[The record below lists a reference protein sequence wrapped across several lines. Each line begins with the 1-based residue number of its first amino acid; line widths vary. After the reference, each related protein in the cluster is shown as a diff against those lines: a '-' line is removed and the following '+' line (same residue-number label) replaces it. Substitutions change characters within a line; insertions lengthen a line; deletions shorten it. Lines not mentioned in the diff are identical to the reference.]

1 MMEVLKQGVT
11 ARKAKVAIF
20 DFDGTVSLVRS
31 GWVHVMV
38 PMMLEGLQALNTG
51 ESEADL
57 TRIIE
62 AYVGQLTGK
71 ETIYQMIQYAAEI
84 EQRGGKP
91 DTALAYKHEYLR
103 RLWEVIKDRVA
114 DLQNG
119 ANPEKYLVPGSRALL
134 EALKARG
141 LKLYLASGTDEV
153 DVRREAGLLD
163 LTKYF
168 DGGIFGA
175 SDDMASFSKG
185 MLVKRLVEQ
194 AGYQGEELL
203 AFGDGYVEID
213 VVKQAGGVAVGLA
226 TDEPHCLTV
235 DAWKR
240 QRLASVG
247 ADFMLPN
254 FLGSE
259 SWLPILFGAS
269 TTGASTT
276 GASTTGA

>member
-1 MMEVLKQGVT
+1 MLEVLNAGAS
-11 ARKAKVAIF
+11 ARHAKVAIF

-38 PMMLEGLQALNTG
+38 PMMVDGLRELNSG
-51 ESEADL
+51 ESDAEL
-57 TRIIE
+57 TRIVE
-62 AYVGQLTGK
+62 EYVGQLTGK
-71 ETIYQMIQYAAEI
+71 ETIYQMIQYAAEL
-84 EQRGGKP
+84 EKRGGK
-91 DTALAYKHEYLR
+91 ALPPLDYKHEYLR

-119 ANPEKYLVPGSRALL
+119 AAPEKYMVPGSRALL

-141 LKLYLASGTDEV
+141 LKIYLASGTDEV

-163 LTKYF
+163 LARYF

-194 AGYQGEELL
+194 AGYSGEELL
-203 AFGDGYVEID
+203 VFGDGYVEID
-213 VVKQAGGVAVGLA
+213 VVKQAGGIAVGLA
-226 TDEPHCLTV
+226 TDEPECLKI

-240 QRLASVG
+240 QRLAGVG

-254 FLGSE
+254 FLGCE
-259 SWLPILFGAS
+259 SWLPVLFA
-269 TTGASTT
+269 TE
-276 GASTTGA
+276 

>member
-1 MMEVLKQGVT
+1 MLEVLNQGAT
-11 ARKAKVAIF
+11 ARQAKVAIF

-38 PMMLEGLQALNTG
+38 PMMVDGLRVLGSG
-51 ESEADL
+51 ESDAEL
-57 TRIIE
+57 TRIVE
-62 AYVGQLTGK
+62 QYVGQLTGK

-91 DTALAYKHEYLR
+91 APALDYKHEYLR
-103 RLWEVIKDRVA
+103 RLWEVIKDRVG
-114 DLQNG
+114 DLQQG
-119 ANPEKYLVPGSRALL
+119 ASPEKYMVPGSRALL
-134 EALKARG
+134 EALQARG

-153 DVRREAGLLD
+153 DVRREAALLD
-163 LTKYF
+163 LARYF

-185 MLVKRLVEQ
+185 MLVRRLIEQ

-203 AFGDGYVEID
+203 VFGDGYVEID

-226 TDEPHCLTV
+226 SDEPECLKI
-235 DAWKR
+235 DDWKR
-240 QRLASVG
+240 QRLAGVG

-259 SWLPILFGAS
+259 AWLPALFGA
-269 TTGASTT
+269 
-276 GASTTGA
+276 

>member
-1 MMEVLKQGVT
+1 MLEVLNTGVS
-11 ARKAKVAIF
+11 ARQAKVAIF

-38 PMMLEGLQALNTG
+38 PMMVEGLRELGSG
-51 ESEADL
+51 ESDAEL
-57 TRIIE
+57 TRIVE
-62 AYVGQLTGK
+62 EYVGQLTGK
-71 ETIYQMIQYAAEI
+71 ETIYQMIQYAAEL
-84 EQRGGKP
+84 EKRGGKP
-91 DTALAYKHEYLR
+91 LAALDYKHEYLR

-119 ANPEKYLVPGSRALL
+119 ASPEKYLVPGSRPLL

-163 LTKYF
+163 LTRYF

-213 VVKQAGGVAVGLA
+213 VVKQAGGVAVGIA
-226 TDEPHCLTV
+226 SDEPQCLKV
-235 DAWKR
+235 DDWKR
-240 QRLASVG
+240 QRLAGVG

-254 FLGSE
+254 FLHSE
-259 SWLPILFGAS
+259 TWLPTLFGE
-269 TTGASTT
+269 
-276 GASTTGA
+276 

>member
-1 MMEVLKQGVT
+1 MMEVLKNGVN
-11 ARKAKVAIF
+11 ARQAKVAIF

-38 PMMLEGLQALNTG
+38 PMMVEGLRGLKAG
-51 ESEADL
+51 ESDADL
-57 TRIIE
+57 TRIVE
-62 AYVGQLTGK
+62 DYVGRLTGK
-71 ETIYQMIQYAAEI
+71 ETIYQMLQYAEEI

-91 DTALAYKHEYLR
+91 LTALAYKHEYLR
-103 RLWEVIKDRVA
+103 RLWEVIKDRVK
-114 DLQNG
+114 DLQDG
-119 ANPEKYLVPGSRALL
+119 ASPEKYLVPGSRELL

-153 DVRREAGLLD
+153 DVRREAELLD
-163 LTKYF
+163 LTRYF
-168 DGGIFGA
+168 DGGIYGA

-194 AGYQGEELL
+194 AGYTGAELL

-213 VVKQAGGVAVGLA
+213 VVKQAGGIAVGVA
-226 TDEPHCLTV
+226 SDEPACLEV
-235 DAWKR
+235 DEWKR
-240 QRLASVG
+240 NRLARVG

-259 SWLPILFGAS
+259 TWLPKLFGA
-269 TTGASTT
+269 
-276 GASTTGA
+276 

>member
-1 MMEVLKQGVT
+1 MLEVLNQGVS
-11 ARKAKVAIF
+11 ARRAKVAIF
-20 DFDGTVSLVRS
+20 DFDGTVSVVRS

-38 PMMLEGLQALNTG
+38 PMMVEGLRGLRPG
-51 ESEADL
+51 ESDADL
-57 TRIIE
+57 TKLVE
-62 AYVGQLTGK
+62 EYVGQLTGK

-84 EQRGGKP
+84 EKRGGRP
-91 DTALAYKHEYLR
+91 LAPLDYKHEYLR
-103 RLWEVIKDRVA
+103 RLWDVIKDRVA

-119 ANPEKYLVPGSRALL
+119 ATPETYMVPGSRSLL

-163 LTKYF
+163 LARYF
-168 DGGIFGA
+168 DGGIHGA

-194 AGYQGEELL
+194 AGYRGDELL
-203 AFGDGYVEID
+203 VFGDGYVEID
-213 VVKQAGGVAVGLA
+213 VVKQAGGVAVGIA
-226 TDEPHCLTV
+226 SDEPRCLEV

-240 QRLASVG
+240 QRLAGVG

-259 SWLPILFGAS
+259 AWLPTLFGA
-269 TTGASTT
+269 
-276 GASTTGA
+276 